1 MKAAAGQKRIDLQ
14 CDITSNI
21 EVYCDVKLIGQALID
36 LFYHIVLIISKY
48 TYKNINLHWRINR
61 ALKAPIK

>member
-21 EVYCDVKLIGQALID
+21 EVYCDVKLIEQALIN
-36 LFYHIVLIISKY
+36 LLYNAIKY
-48 TYKNINLHWRINR
+48 TPKDRQVMVGVR
-61 ALKAPIK
+61 GE